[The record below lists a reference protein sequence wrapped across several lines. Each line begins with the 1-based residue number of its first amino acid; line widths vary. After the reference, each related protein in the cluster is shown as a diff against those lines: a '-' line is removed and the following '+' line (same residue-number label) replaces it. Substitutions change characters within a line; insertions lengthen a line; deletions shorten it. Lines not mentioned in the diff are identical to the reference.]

1 MCRILIILSVILALC
16 TAYSN
21 NQGAYGLFRTE
32 SAWNGGAGHFHIGW
46 FARGFS
52 ETRDVAI
59 VGDSTGEATHGG
71 GDMFFGLGYA
81 ITDNLA
87 FNIATSF
94 HGDGVNYTDSEYNRA
109 SMGWGDTKVGLKL
122 SLGTNSFAWSMGP
135 VLSLPTGSDRST
147 TLTQRNYPIFGDAY
161 GNDGGVFR
169 YFSSGAIDYGVL
181 MGISFQSK
189 LMTLDLNG
197 GYIDR
202 NKNDDEMGW
211 RNNYTIYRAALSWNL
226 GKIVPFIEVGG
237 IDYSGE
243 DQFFTFID
251 DDQIFGAN
259 EVYYTPGIS
268 FRPGR
273 FSINLAFD
281 VRAWE
286 GLNDRAFPTALTD
299 STNITTGWGVA
310 PAWAGIL
317 GFSYCVDFKP
327 EGPKPAIIAGTVVN
341 DKTDEPL
348 SANISIYRESALI
361 KSTSSNTQGQFEFT
375 AIEEGNYKIVA
386 SLDGFYDESLEM
398 LVSPGEKIPLNL
410 RLKPI
415 PTEGELVI
423 NVIDL
428 ATKQPMV
435 AKVTIGDQIEETT
448 SNITRSLKAGT
459 YTIKAVA
466 ADENYLPYE
475 RTVKLEAGTK
485 LEIEVPLVKKEFKI
499 VLPEVYFETAK
510 SEIKPE
516 SYPVLDDAAKTIA
529 KIFSGNATT
538 KIEIQGHT
546 DSRGSDKYNLK
557 LSQDRAGAVKDYL
570 VTKHNLDADR
580 LIPKGYGENKPVVPN
595 TTPDNMAKNRR
606 VEFVIV
612 K

>member
-1 MCRILIILSVILALC
+1 MKNNLIALC
-16 TAYSN
+16 VLVVLCAGYSN
-21 NQGAYGLFRTE
+21 NQGAYGFFRSET
-32 SAWNGGAGHFHIGW
+32 AWNGGAGHFHIGW
-46 FARGFS
+46 FMRGFS
-52 ETRDVAI
+52 EIRDVAI
-59 VGDSTGEATHGG
+59 VGEQTGEATHGG

-87 FNIATSF
+87 LNIASSI
-94 HGDGVNYTDSEYNRA
+94 HGDGVNYTDSDYNRA
-109 SMGWGDTKVGLKL
+109 SMGWGDTKLGLKL
-122 SLGTNSFAWSMGP
+122 SLGSEKFAWSIGP

-147 TLTQRNYPIFGDAY
+147 ALEQKNYPIFGEAY

-169 YFSSGAIDYGVL
+169 YFSSGAIDYGFVTDVSL
-181 MGISFQSK
+181 KSK

-226 GKIVPFIEVGG
+226 GKVVPFIEVGG
-237 IDYSGE
+237 VDYCGE
-243 DQFFTFID
+243 DKFFTFID

-273 FSINLAFD
+273 FSLTLAFD

-286 GLNDRAFPTALTD
+286 GLNDRAFPTPLTD

-310 PAWAGIL
+310 PAWAGIF

-327 EGPKPAIIAGTVVN
+327 EGPKPAMLAGTVLN
-341 DKTDEPL
+341 DKTNEPL
-348 SANISIYRESALI
+348 CANISFYREGSLVH
-361 KSTSSNTQGQFEFT
+361 STTSNTQGQFEFS
-375 AIEEGNYKIVA
+375 AAEPGDYRIVA
-386 SLDGFYDESLEM
+386 SLDGYYEDAIEI
-398 LVSPGEKIPLNL
+398 LVNAGEKIPLSL

-415 PTEGELVI
+415 PTEGELTI

-435 AKVTIGDQIEETT
+435 AKVKVGDEIEEET
-448 SNITRSLKAGT
+448 STMTKTLKAGEYKIT
-459 YTIKAVA
+459 ASVS
-466 ADENYLPYE
+466 DENYLPYE
-475 RTVKLEAGTK
+475 RTIKIEAGTK
-485 LEIEVPLVKKEFKI
+485 TELEIPLVKKEFKI

-516 SYPVLDDAAKTIA
+516 SYPILDDAAKSIA
-529 KIFSGNATT
+529 KILSGNPMT

-546 DSRGSDKYNLK
+546 DSRGSDVYNLK
-557 LSQDRAGAVKDYL
+557 LSQDRAAAVKDYL
-570 VTKHNLDADR
+570 VTKHNLDAER
-580 LIPKGYGENKPVVPN
+580 LIPKGYGESNPVVPN
-595 TTPDNMAKNRR
+595 TTPENMAKNRR

>member
-1 MCRILIILSVILALC
+1 MKRGLIVLGIVITLC
-16 TAYSN
+16 AGYSN

-46 FARGFS
+46 FARYFT
-52 ETRDVAI
+52 ETRDVSI

-87 FNIATSF
+87 FNIGSSF
-94 HGDGVNYTDSEYNRA
+94 HGDGVNYTNSDYNRA
-109 SMGWGDTKVGLKL
+109 SMGWGDTKLGLKI
-122 SLGTNSFAWSMGP
+122 SVGNQNFSWAIGP

-147 TLTQRNYPIFGDAY
+147 TLELKNYPIFGEAY

-169 YFSSGAIDYGVL
+169 YFSSGAIDYGGV
-181 MGISFQSK
+181 MAISVNSK

-211 RNNYTIYRAALSWNL
+211 RNNYTIYRAALSFNL
-226 GKIVPFIEVGG
+226 GKVVPFIEVGG
-237 IDYSGE
+237 VDYCGE

-273 FSINLAFD
+273 FSLNLAAD
-281 VRAWE
+281 IRAWE
-286 GLNDRAFPTALTD
+286 GLNDRTFPTALTD

-310 PAWAGIL
+310 PPWAVIA

-327 EGPKPAIIAGTVVN
+327 EGPKLAIIAGTVVN

-348 SANISIYRESALI
+348 SANVSFYRDGSLVKSI
-361 KSTSSNTQGQFEFT
+361 TSNTLGQFEFKDV
-375 AIEEGNYKIVA
+375 EPGNYRIVS
-386 SLDGFYDESLEM
+386 SLEGFYDESIEL
-398 LVSPGEKIPLNL
+398 LVSEGEKIPLNL
-410 RLKPI
+410 RLRPI
-415 PTEGELVI
+415 PTEGELTI

-428 ATKQPMV
+428 STKQPMV
-435 AKVTIGDQIEETT
+435 AKVTVGDVIEEIT
-448 SNITRSLKAGT
+448 SSMTKTLKAGT
-459 YTIKAVA
+459 YKITASVT
-466 ADENYLPYE
+466 DENYLPYE
-475 RTVKLEAGTK
+475 RTITLEAGKK
-485 LEIEVPLVKKEFKI
+485 LELEIALVKKEFKI

-538 KIEIQGHT
+538 TIEVQGHT
-546 DSRGSDKYNLK
+546 DSRGSDSYNLK

-570 VTKHNLDADR
+570 VTNHNLDANR
-580 LIPKGYGENKPVVPN
+580 LIPKGYGESKPVAPN
-595 TTPDNMAKNRR
+595 TTPENMAKNRR

>member
-1 MCRILIILSVILALC
+1 MKYNLIALC
-16 TAYSN
+16 VLAVLCAGYSN

-32 SAWNGGAGHFHIGW
+32 SSWNGGAGHFHIGW
-46 FARGFS
+46 FMRGFS

-59 VGDSTGEATHGG
+59 IGEQPGEAVHGG
-71 GDMFFGLGYA
+71 GDMFFGLGYS

-87 FNIATSF
+87 LNIASSI
-94 HGDGVNYTDSEYNRA
+94 HGDGVNYTDSDYNRA
-109 SMGWGDTKVGLKL
+109 SMGWGDTKMGLKL
-122 SLGTNSFAWSMGP
+122 SLGGQNFAWSIGP

-147 TLTQRNYPIFGDAY
+147 ALEQKNYPIFGEAY

-169 YFSSGAIDYGVL
+169 YFSSGAIDYGFVTGVSL
-181 MGISFQSK
+181 KSK

-202 NKNDDEMGW
+202 NKNDDKMGW

-226 GKIVPFIEVGG
+226 GKVVPFIEVGG
-237 IDYSGE
+237 VDYCGE

-273 FSINLAFD
+273 FSLVLAFD

-286 GLNDRAFPTALTD
+286 GLNDRAFPTPLTD

-327 EGPKPAIIAGTVVN
+327 EGPKPAMLAGTVVN
-341 DKTDEPL
+341 DKTNEPL
-348 SANISIYRESALI
+348 CANISFYREGPFVH
-361 KSTSSNTQGQFEFT
+361 STTSNTQGQFEFST
-375 AIEEGNYKIVA
+375 AEPGNYRVVA
-386 SLDGFYDESLEM
+386 SLDGYYDDGIEI
-398 LVSPGEKIPLNL
+398 LVNAGEKIPLSL

-415 PTEGELVI
+415 PTEGELTI

-428 ATKQPMV
+428 ATRQPMV
-435 AKVTIGDQIEETT
+435 AKVKVNDEIEEET
-448 SNITRSLKAGT
+448 STMTKTLKAGEYKIT
-459 YTIKAVA
+459 ASVT
-466 ADENYLPYE
+466 DENYLSYE
-475 RTVKLEAGTK
+475 RRIKIEAGTK
-485 LEIEVPLVKKEFKI
+485 TELEIPLVKKEFKI

-538 KIEIQGHT
+538 TIEIQGHT
-546 DSRGSDKYNLK
+546 DSRGSDAYNLK
-557 LSQDRAGAVKDYL
+557 LSQDRAAAVKDYL
-570 VTKHNLDADR
+570 VTKHKLDAER
-580 LIPKGYGENKPVVPN
+580 LIPKGYGESKPVAPN
-595 TTPDNMAKNRR
+595 TTPENMAKNRR

>member
-1 MCRILIILSVILALC
+1 MKRNIITLFVVIALC

-46 FARGFS
+46 FARYFT

-59 VGDSTGEATHGG
+59 IGEPAGEAVHGG

-87 FNIATSF
+87 FNIATSL
-94 HGDGVNYTDSEYNRA
+94 HGDGVNYTATDYNRA
-109 SMGWGDTKVGLKL
+109 SLGWGDTKLDLKL
-122 SLGTNSFAWSMGP
+122 SLGKENFAWAIGP
-135 VLSLPTGSDRST
+135 VLSLPTGSDRGTS
-147 TLTQRNYPIFGDAY
+147 LTQRNYPIFGEAY

-181 MGISFQSK
+181 MGLSFKSK
-189 LMTLDLNG
+189 MMTLDLNG
-197 GYIDR
+197 GYIDK

-211 RNNYTIYRAALSWNL
+211 RNNYTIYRAALSWDL
-226 GKIVPFIEVGG
+226 GKITPFIEVGG
-237 IDYSGE
+237 IDFCGE

-251 DDQIFGAN
+251 DDAIFGAN

-273 FSINLAFD
+273 FSLNLAVD
-281 VRAWE
+281 IRAWE
-286 GLNDRAFPTALTD
+286 GLNDHAFPTALTD

-310 PAWAGIL
+310 PPWAVIA

-327 EGPKPAIIAGTVVN
+327 EGPKLATIAGTIVN

-348 SANISIYRESALI
+348 IANISFYRDGSLV
-361 KSTSSNTQGQFEFT
+361 KSITSNTFGQFELR
-375 AIEEGNYKIVA
+375 ELEPGNYRIVA
-386 SLDGFYDESLEM
+386 SLDGFYDESIEL
-398 LVSPGEKIPLNL
+398 LVSAGEKIPLSL
-410 RLKPI
+410 RLRPI
-415 PTEGELVI
+415 PTEGELTV

-428 ATKQPMV
+428 STRQPMV
-435 AKVTIGDQIEETT
+435 AKVTIGDVVEEMT
-448 SNITRSLKAGT
+448 SSMTKILKAGT
-459 YTIKAVA
+459 YTIKASVT
-466 ADENYLPYE
+466 DENYLPYE
-475 RTVKLEAGTK
+475 RTVTIEAGKKLE
-485 LEIEVPLVKKEFKI
+485 LEIALVKKEFKI
-499 VLPEVYFETAK
+499 VLPEIYFETAK

-529 KIFSGNATT
+529 KIFAGNATT
-538 KIEIQGHT
+538 TIEVQGHT
-546 DSRGSDKYNLK
+546 DSRGSDSYNLK
-557 LSQDRAGAVKDYL
+557 LSQDRANAVKDYL
-570 VTKHNLDADR
+570 VTNHNLDANR
-580 LIPKGYGENKPVVPN
+580 LIPKGYGESKPVVPS
-595 TTPDNMAKNRR
+595 TTPENMAKNRR
-606 VEFVIV
+606 VEFVII

>member
-1 MCRILIILSVILALC
+1 MVRILITLSVILALC
-16 TAYSN
+16 SGYSN
-21 NQGAYGLFRTE
+21 NQGVYGLFRTE
-32 SAWNGGAGHFHIGW
+32 SAYNGGAGHFHIGW

-52 ETRDVAI
+52 EIRDVAI

-122 SLGTNSFAWSMGP
+122 SLGSEKFGWSIGP

-189 LMTLDLNG
+189 LMILDLNG
-197 GYIDR
+197 GYIDK

-243 DQFFTFID
+243 DKFFTFID
-251 DDQIFGAN
+251 DDEIFGAN

-286 GLNDRAFPTALTD
+286 GLNDRAFPTPLTD

-348 SANISIYRESALI
+348 SANISIYREGALI
-361 KSTSSNTQGQFEFT
+361 KATSSNAQGQFEFT
-375 AIEEGNYKIVA
+375 AIEEGDYKIVA

-485 LEIEVPLVKKEFKI
+485 LEVEVPLVKKEFKI

-538 KIEIQGHT
+538 KIKIQGHT

-570 VTKHNLDADR
+570 VTKHNLDAER
-580 LIPKGYGENKPVVPN
+580 LIPQGYGESKPVVPN
-595 TTPDNMAKNRR
+595 TTPENMAKNRR

>member
-1 MCRILIILSVILALC
+1 MMRNLMILCTIVALC
-16 TAYSN
+16 AGYSN

-32 SAWNGGAGHFHIGW
+32 SAWNGGAGHFHVGW
-46 FARGFS
+46 FVRGFS

-87 FNIATSF
+87 LNISSSF
-94 HGDGVNYTDSEYNRA
+94 HGEGVNYTDSEYNRA
-109 SMGWGDTKVGLKL
+109 SMGWGDTKMALKL
-122 SLGTNSFAWSMGP
+122 SLGTGNFAWSIGP
-135 VLSLPTGSDRST
+135 MISLNTGSDRST
-147 TLTQRNYPIFGDAY
+147 TFTQKNYPIFGDAY

-169 YFSSGAIDYGVL
+169 YFSSGAIDYGGL
-181 MGISFQSK
+181 MGISFKSK

-226 GKIVPFIEVGG
+226 GKITPFIEVGG

-251 DDQIFGAN
+251 DDEIFGAN

-268 FRPGR
+268 IRPGR

-286 GLNDRAFPTALTD
+286 GLNDHPFPTPFTD

-327 EGPKPAIIAGTVVN
+327 EGPKAAVIAGTVVN
-341 DKTDEPL
+341 DKTEEPL
-348 SANISIYRESALI
+348 SANISFYRDGSLVQSIIANNL
-361 KSTSSNTQGQFEFT
+361 GQFDFST
-375 AIEEGNYKIVA
+375 VEEGNYRIVA
-386 SLDGFYDESLEM
+386 SLEGFYDDAVEI
-398 LVSPGEKIPLNL
+398 LVSAGEKIPLGL

-415 PTEGELVI
+415 PTEGELTI

-435 AKVTIGDQIEETT
+435 AKVTIGEEIEEVTAT
-448 SNITRSLKAGT
+448 LTRTLKAGA
-459 YTIKAVA
+459 YTIKAIA
-466 ADENYLPYE
+466 EDENYIPYE
-475 RTVKLEAGTK
+475 RTIKIEAGTK
-485 LEIEVPLVKKEFKI
+485 TELEIPLVKKEFKI

-529 KIFSGNATT
+529 KILSGSATT
-538 KIEIQGHT
+538 MIEIQGHT
-546 DSRGSDKYNLK
+546 DSRGADSYNLK
-557 LSQDRAGAVKDYL
+557 LSQDRAEAVKEYL

-580 LIPKGYGENKPVVPN
+580 LVSKGFGESKPVVPN
-595 TTPDNMAKNRR
+595 TTPENMAKNRR

>member
-1 MCRILIILSVILALC
+1 MIRTILIICAIAALC
-16 TAYSN
+16 AGYSN
-21 NQGAYGLFRTE
+21 SEGAYGLFRTE

-46 FARGFS
+46 FVRGFS

-59 VGDSTGEATHGG
+59 IGDSTGEASHGG

-87 FNIATSF
+87 LNIASAI

-109 SMGWGDTKVGLKL
+109 SVGWGDTKLGLKL
-122 SLGTNSFAWSMGP
+122 SLGSEKFAWSIGP
-135 VLSLPTGSDRST
+135 VLSLPTGADRST
-147 TLTQRNYPIFGDAY
+147 TIEQKNYPIFGDAY

-181 MGISFQSK
+181 TGISIKSK

-197 GYIDR
+197 GYIDK
-202 NKNDDEMGW
+202 NKNDDKYGW
-211 RNNYTIYRAALSWNL
+211 RINYTISRAALSWNL
-226 GKIVPFIEVGG
+226 GKVVPFIEVGG
-237 IDYSGE
+237 IDYSGK
-243 DQFFTFID
+243 DQYFTFLD
-251 DDQIFGAN
+251 DDSIFGPN

-268 FRPGR
+268 IRPGR

-286 GLNDRAFPTALTD
+286 GLNDRPFPTPLTD

-317 GFSYCVDFKP
+317 GLSYCMDFKP

-348 SANISIYRESALI
+348 AANISIYRDRSLVQ
-361 KSTSSNTQGQFEFT
+361 STVANNLGQFECT
-375 AIEEGNYKIVA
+375 TVEEGSYRVVA
-386 SLDGFYDESLEM
+386 SLEGFYEESLEI
-398 LVSPGEKIPLNL
+398 LVSPGDKIPLNL
-410 RLKPI
+410 RLRPI

-428 ATKQPMV
+428 ATKQPIV
-435 AKVTIGDQIEETT
+435 AKVKIGDEIEETT
-448 SNITRSLKAGT
+448 SSVTRSLKAGT
-459 YTIKAVA
+459 YTIKALS
-466 ADENYLPYE
+466 ADENYIPYE
-475 RTVKLEAGTK
+475 RTVKLEAGKK
-485 LEIEVPLVKKEFKI
+485 LEIEVPLVRKEFKI

-529 KIFSGNATT
+529 KILLGNVTT

-546 DSRGSDKYNLK
+546 DSRGSDSYNLK
-557 LSQDRAGAVKDYL
+557 LSQARAEAVKDYF
-570 VTKHNLDADR
+570 VTRHNLDAER
-580 LIPKGYGENKPVVPN
+580 LMPKGYGETKPVAPN
-595 TTPDNMAKNRR
+595 TTPENMAKNRR
-606 VEFVIV
+606 VEFVII